1 MMKYILWYTCLK
13 INNDTV
19 KATLCGG
26 RILKMGT
33 TPRPSLHSFLTDSYG
48 WRPTNREKTAWWQ
61 SARGDRNVQL
71 QATRRLGEFVVQT
84 YFKIQY
90 VFRYTFSQLFMEII
104 CLLARE
110 LSFYSFRYPA
120 YYYYYYFAGWLLAC
134 RLMAKERQ
142 HFCRST
148 CSLEGEQFTASTHK
162 LYVIPFFIPVHE
174 RELTFEKGV
183 LSQISVKRV
192 NSSHLSEHRSFVEY
206 VIFYSPFS
214 LNRVCSNRNSP

>member
-48 WRPTNREKTAWWQ
+48 WRPTNREKRVWWQ

-110 LSFYSFRYPA
+110 LSFY
-120 YYYYYYFAGWLLAC
+120 
-134 RLMAKERQ
+134 
-142 HFCRST
+142 
-148 CSLEGEQFTASTHK
+148 
-162 LYVIPFFIPVHE
+162 
-174 RELTFEKGV
+174 
-183 LSQISVKRV
+183 
-192 NSSHLSEHRSFVEY
+192 
-206 VIFYSPFS
+206 FS
-214 LNRVCSNRNSP
+214 LSCLLLLLLLCWMVVGMSANGEGKATFLSLHMLVGGWAIYSIHSQVVRYSILYPSTWTWVDFWKRRIKSNICQTSKFITR